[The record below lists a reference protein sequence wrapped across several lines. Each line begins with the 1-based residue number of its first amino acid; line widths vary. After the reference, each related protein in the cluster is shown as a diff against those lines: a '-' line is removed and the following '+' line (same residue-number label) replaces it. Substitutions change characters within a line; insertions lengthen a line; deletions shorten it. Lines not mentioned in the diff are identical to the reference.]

1 MAKRPQK
8 SSRKS
13 RNLITPPPQQYCPAL
28 SVIIPLYNTEK
39 YIGECLDSLLA
50 QTFKNYE
57 VIVVDDCSTDNSAAI
72 VETYIPKFG
81 GRLKLSR
88 TDSNTGS
95 GAMPRNKGMMLSRG
109 EYIFFMD
116 ADDLFTQT
124 ALEELYSLAKDY
136 DADVVYCEKY
146 YKKVGSSSDISE
158 SYWQQGGF
166 VDKPTLE
173 TEDLAERVQR
183 IVQKQYSLEPW
194 NNLVKRELIVDND
207 ISFPHL
213 KVFEDEIWTYN
224 LVFNAKRYLRV
235 PCPLCIHRFHD
246 SSNTSAQKPPPD
258 SVKFWISPVIDGI
271 KFLDRIMNTNDFFVQ
286 NPQYRYAVLEHFAA
300 DKFNIILL
308 KSLQLPPFEIY
319 KAIKQEFGDK
329 LGEQDVLVSALCTL
343 VNTQQKMFVVNQQ
356 RFNQFAAQAQQR
368 IAELEAQLKTK

>member
-1 MAKRPQK
+1 M
-8 SSRKS
+8 
-13 RNLITPPPQQYCPAL
+13 Y
-28 SVIIPLYNTEK
+28 
-39 YIGECLDSLLA
+39 
-50 QTFKNYE
+50 TF
-57 VIVVDDCSTDNSAAI
+57 
-72 VETYIPKFG
+72 
-81 GRLKLSR
+81 
-88 TDSNTGS
+88 
-95 GAMPRNKGMMLSRG
+95 
-109 EYIFFMD
+109 
-116 ADDLFTQT
+116 
-124 ALEELYSLAKDY
+124 AKDF
-136 DADVVYCEKY
+136 DTDVVYTEKY
-146 YKKVGSSSDISE
+146 YKKVGSSPDISE

-173 TEDLAERVQR
+173 TENLAERVQR
-183 IVQKQYSLEPW
+183 IVQKRYSLEPW

-213 KVFEDEIWTYN
+213 KVFDDEIWTYN

-235 PCPLCIHRFHD
+235 PRPLCIHRFHD

-271 KFLDRIMNTNDFFVQ
+271 KFLDRIMSNNDFFVQ

-300 DKFNIILL
+300 DKFNIILGH
-308 KSLQLPPFEIY
+308 SLQLPPFAVYET
-319 KAIKQEFGDK
+319 IKQEFGDK

-356 RFNQFAAQAQQR
+356 RFNQFAAQTQQR